1 MQHGAE
7 HPISGGMS
15 GTSARSRPKWRFAP
29 EVPRLVDETECIV
42 SVLLAILIAHGI
54 GARNVAWAAFSGYM
68 VMRGHVADS
77 VLRGGLRIVG
87 TAVGAMLGLLVVPL
101 VWRSDVLAAFAC
113 AAVGGGTLYGAL
125 TGRRSYAWLFVG
137 LTFEMI
143 LLDKLAHPADA
154 VPDFARTRMLEVV
167 AGTLACIAVSSLSAV
182 TARRYW
188 PAARA
193 DRPKRIGWHPHAL
206 RHALQAMVALALL
219 PVVWAIFR
227 IPELEQGAVSIM
239 AVMLVPLS
247 SLGTSGLKPVSRK
260 LLQRVAGCLAGSALA
275 GFVLLAAH
283 GNAGV
288 LIAGTALGVL
298 IGRHIENGRHG
309 ITYVGTQFTLA
320 ILVTL
325 VPDRYGDAAIAPAIE
340 RLTGILV
347 GLALLEPVLLAW
359 HVLAGGAR
367 PATAEG

>member
-1 MQHGAE
+1 MSETAE
-7 HPISGGMS
+7 L
-15 GTSARSRPKWRFAP
+15 SRPGWRLVP
-29 EVPRLVDETECIV
+29 EMPRLVDEAECIV
-42 SVLLAILIAHGI
+42 SVLLAILIAHLI

-77 VLRGGLRIVG
+77 VLRGGLRIAG
-87 TAVGAMLGLLVVPL
+87 TVLGAALGLAIVPL
-101 VWRSDVLAAFAC
+101 VWQSCALASLAC
-113 AAVGGGTLYGAL
+113 AAVGGATLYGAL
-125 TGRRSYAWLFVG
+125 TGRRAYAWLFVG

-154 VPDFARTRMLEVV
+154 VPAFARTRMLEVV
-167 AGTLACIAVSSLSAV
+167 AGTLACIAVSSLSAL
-182 TARRYW
+182 TARRIW
-188 PAARA
+188 PGRRA
-193 DRPKRIGWHPHAL
+193 EKPRRIGWHPHAL
-206 RHALQAMVALALL
+206 RHSLQAMVALALL
-219 PVVWAIFR
+219 PVLWALFR
-227 IPELEQGAVSIM
+227 VPELEQGAVSIM

-247 SLGTSGLKPVSRK
+247 ALGTSGLKPVSRK

-275 GFVLLAAH
+275 GFVLVAAH
-283 GNAGV
+283 GNPAV

-298 IGRHIENGRHG
+298 VGRHIENGRHG